1 MANSDYKI
9 GVVGVGRMGANI
21 ARHLNDEG
29 FDVTAVYDVVKRART
44 GTRRRNWSN
53 RSRRTCESYGACRL
67 YYYRGYGRRSDAD
80 NFL

>member
-29 FDVTAVYDVVKRART
+29 FDVVAVYDAASERANAIRST
-44 GTRRRNWSN
+44 GASGSSAKATNLQRAS
-53 RSRRTCESYGACRL
+53 CAKFK
-67 YYYRGYGRRSDAD
+67 A
-80 NFL
+80 